1 MIKYCLAR
9 NEMKANN
16 GRKSL
21 EVSTFS
27 EPRSRK
33 TQGYSQFQEW
43 RKVAAQVVGGWLR
56 FAMWLLK
63 QLWKNSHVKRPWC
76 RRWLPRI
83 WGKRSSLDP
92 IMFATQ
98 WAKFAFWNPSC
109 TCAEELPVLLERK
122 WLLYT
127 CRGSPFEMIN
137 VTITIP
143 DPFESHLLPCFLM
156 LLYIKTWR
164 KQRPK
169 HPACCVAA
177 VLVWELQVLVPA
189 HLLAELAQLHGI
201 HPILCN
207 TLLCSH
213 VRESCW
219 RLTVQGI
226 DLAWFSF
233 IASCGLGID
242 FNWNRSQVLQLW
254 TIVLTVLYE
263 VCLRPAWGL
272 SPEWKKM
279 EKVESLQVCIRV
291 KRLSFLSPRIKTD
304 NHYQILDWFN
314 LEGWY
319 ERRTG
324 IHGVT
329 ESFAI
334 VMPYHDWTSRFS
346 CGSNIDTKSCG
357 GGLLVATLSPRNGPG
372 PQATTKDSSAS
383 RIFDIYLIL
392 FDSVP
397 KEILQI
403 FALCQYAAC
412 AARCYF
418 WFSPWLQCC
427 CLSHP

>member
-1 MIKYCLAR
+1 MHMCWNNFLFCL
-9 NEMKANN
+9 KGN
-16 GRKSL
+16 GYYRL
-21 EVSTFS
+21 
-27 EPRSRK
+27 
-33 TQGYSQFQEW
+33 
-43 RKVAAQVVGGWLR
+43 VGV
-56 FAMWLLK
+56 
-63 QLWKNSHVKRPWC
+63 HH
-76 RRWLPRI
+76 
-83 WGKRSSLDP
+83 
-92 IMFATQ
+92 
-98 WAKFAFWNPSC
+98 
-109 TCAEELPVLLERK
+109 
-122 WLLYT
+122 
-127 CRGSPFEMIN
+127 GSPFEMIN
-137 VTITIP
+137 VTITIT
-143 DPFESHLLPCFLM
+143 DPFGSHLLPCSLM

-177 VLVWELQVLVPA
+177 VLVCELQVLVPA
-189 HLLAELAQLHGI
+189 HMLAELAQLHGI

-213 VRESCW
+213 VRERCW

-334 VMPYHDWTSRFS
+334 IMPYHDWTS
-346 CGSNIDTKSCG
+346 
-357 GGLLVATLSPRNGPG
+357 LSLWIKHRH
-372 PQATTKDSSAS
+372 
-383 RIFDIYLIL
+383 
-392 FDSVP
+392 
-397 KEILQI
+397 EIL
-403 FALCQYAAC
+403 
-412 AARCYF
+412 
-418 WFSPWLQCC
+418 WGWSPGGHTEPQKWAWT
-427 CLSHP
+427 SSN

>member
-1 MIKYCLAR
+1 
-9 NEMKANN
+9 
-16 GRKSL
+16 
-21 EVSTFS
+21 
-27 EPRSRK
+27 
-33 TQGYSQFQEW
+33 
-43 RKVAAQVVGGWLR
+43 
-56 FAMWLLK
+56 MWLLK

-76 RRWLPRI
+76 RSWLPRI

-98 WAKFAFWNPSC
+98 WAKFVYWNPSC

-127 CRGSPFEMIN
+127 RRGSPFEMIN
-137 VTITIP
+137 VTITIT

-189 HLLAELAQLHGI
+189 HMLAELAQLHGI

-219 RLTVQGI
+219 RLTAQGI

-242 FNWNRSQVLQLW
+242 FNWNRSLVLQLW
-254 TIVLTVLYE
+254 TIVLTFLYE

-272 SPEWKKM
+272 SPEWNEWNLCKCAFGSKGW
-279 EKVESLQVCIRV
+279 VFFLPES
-291 KRLSFLSPRIKTD
+291 RLTITTK
-304 NHYQILDWFN
+304 LDWFN

-319 ERRTG
+319 ERSTG

-329 ESFAI
+329 ESFALI
-334 VMPYHDWTSRFS
+334 MPYHDWTSRFP

-357 GGLLVATLSPRNGPG
+357 GGHLVATLSPRNGPG
-372 PQATTKDSSAS
+372 PQATKDSSAS

-392 FDSVP
+392 CISVP
-397 KEILQI
+397 YRRSCRYSHCASLLLVQRGATSDFRHDCSATALAILLPSRRFGPSQGPIAVGAAVWPCEARILQVDG
-403 FALCQYAAC
+403 AGTTVSGAQLDVP
-412 AARCYF
+412 RD
-418 WFSPWLQCC
+418 
-427 CLSHP
+427 